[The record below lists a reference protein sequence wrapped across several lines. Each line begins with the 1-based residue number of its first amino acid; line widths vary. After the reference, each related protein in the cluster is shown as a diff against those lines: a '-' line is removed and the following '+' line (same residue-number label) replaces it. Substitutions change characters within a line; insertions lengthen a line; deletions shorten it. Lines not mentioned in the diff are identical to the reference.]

1 MGSGLSSTHHHHRRS
16 TASLHQPPSAAP
28 APALVVAADG
38 SLLEFA
44 PASSPV
50 SASEV
55 LGANAADHGRF
66 FLCSSDALY
75 FDADVPALGADELL
89 RPGQIY
95 FVLPATMLGRPLSS
109 ADMAALAV
117 RASDALSAPA
127 RTAGSKSNNGR
138 ARRGGVGFGV
148 TKARVVP
155 AMHHADGDEAA
166 EVNEKLNQRTLG
178 GFETAASS
186 RSPAAR
192 VTKASART
200 VPAARTP
207 MRRALS
213 TIMEMEDAD

>member
-16 TASLHQPPSAAP
+16 TASLHQPPSAAA

-38 SLLEFA
+38 SLREFA

-50 SASEV
+50 SASDV
-55 LGANAADHGRF
+55 LLTNAAAEDGS

-95 FVLPATMLGRPLSS
+95 FVLPAAMLGRPLSS

-117 RASDALSAPA
+117 RASDALAAPA
-127 RTAGSKSNNGR
+127 RTAGSNNGR

-155 AMHHADGDEAA
+155 AMHHADGAEA

-178 GFETAASS
+178 GFETT
-186 RSPAAR
+186 AAR
-192 VTKASART
+192 SAKGS
-200 VPAARTP
+200 VPATRAP

-213 TIMEMEDAD
+213 TIIEDAD

>member
-1 MGSGLSSTHHHHRRS
+1 MGSGLSSNHHRRS
-16 TASLHQPPSAAP
+16 SASLHQPPPPPAA

-50 SASEV
+50 SAADV
-55 LGANAADHGRF
+55 LAAGGGNNAADDGSRSF
-66 FLCSSDALY
+66 FVCSSDALY

-95 FVLPATMLGRPLSS
+95 FVLPAEMLGRPLSS

-117 RASDALSAPA
+117 RASEALAA
-127 RTAGSKSNNGR
+127 RPRTTARAAASDTGR
-138 ARRGGVGFGV
+138 ARRGGLITT

-155 AMHHADGDEAA
+155 AAHLADGGDE

-178 GFETAASS
+178 GFDTAS
-186 RSPAAR
+186 RSPARAGKGSVPVAR
-192 VTKASART
+192 
-200 VPAARTP
+200 PP

-213 TIMEMEDAD
+213 TIMEDAD